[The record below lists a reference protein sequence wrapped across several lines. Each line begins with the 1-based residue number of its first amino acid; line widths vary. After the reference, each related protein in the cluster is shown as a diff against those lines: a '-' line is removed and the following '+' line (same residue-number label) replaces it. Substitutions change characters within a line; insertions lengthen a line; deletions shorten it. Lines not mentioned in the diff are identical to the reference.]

1 MSKKL
6 LQEALRVA
14 LRNNNPRCHPEF
26 YNYIHYTFIV
36 QNGKILEWGTNRQ
49 GEPFI
54 KGYSHQSK
62 IHSET
67 DAFRKA
73 RGLLDLREEF
83 DVINIRL
90 SKSGELRISK
100 PCPCCHNF
108 LKVMGC
114 KRAWFTTEIGWA
126 KVSL

>member
-6 LQEALRVA
+6 LKEALRIA
-14 LRNNNPRCHPEF
+14 LKTNNPENHSEYGNF
-26 YNYIHYTFIV
+26 HHWTFIV
-36 QNGKILEWGTNRQ
+36 QNGKIIEWGTNRL
-49 GEPFI
+49 GDPFI
-54 KGYSHQSK
+54 KGYSHLSK

-73 RGLLDLREEF
+73 RGLLDLRESF

-90 SKSGELRISK
+90 DRSSEIRISK

-114 KRAWFTTEIGWA
+114 RNAYFTTEAGWA
-126 KVSL
+126 KIRL